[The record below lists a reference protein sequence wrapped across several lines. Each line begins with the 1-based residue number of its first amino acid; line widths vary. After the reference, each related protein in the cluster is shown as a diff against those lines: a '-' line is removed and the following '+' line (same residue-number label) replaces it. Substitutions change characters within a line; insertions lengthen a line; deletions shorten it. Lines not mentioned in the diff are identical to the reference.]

1 MAIITSIGLVA
12 LASMAA
18 ILIND
23 YTRLGGRLDDG
34 DDNFSVFSRP
44 ATATT
49 VPVRLDDSSKTCE
62 TRGGSPSISAHT
74 KEVARV

>member
-1 MAIITSIGLVA
+1 MALITSISVVA

-23 YTRLGGRLDDG
+23 YTNLGGHLEDG

-44 ATATT
+44 AASAAASM
-49 VPVRLDDSSKTCE
+49 VRSDSSAHQ
-62 TRGGSPSISAHT
+62 SAHPRSQT
-74 KEVARV
+74 VQGHK